1 MQAIPHEKISTY
13 INIVIGV
20 LSLYAAW
27 VNLVQKKISNF
38 GFDAWLLVL
47 GRIIDAKQVKKIY
60 KDPTLIRRM
69 GIVMLLFGVGAVYEV
84 VLYFVEYYG

>member
-1 MQAIPHEKISTY
+1 MQTVQHEQISTY
-13 INIVIGV
+13 INIIIAI

-47 GRIIDAKQVKKIY
+47 GHIIDAKQVGKIY

-69 GIVMLLFGVGAVYEV
+69 GIMMLLFGIGAVYAL
-84 VLYFVEYYG
+84 VLY